1 MTRQPA
7 WQWNEH
13 VQVGVDYQNVD
24 EVRAYDARM
33 RALRDIDQENAA
45 ITAAAG
51 LRPEHTVV
59 EIGSGTGAFTRH
71 AARLCAK
78 VYACD
83 VSAAMLQYA
92 RAKAEEAKITNIE
105 FCHAGFLTYEHQ
117 GEPVDLV
124 VSQLA
129 LHHLPDFWKL
139 VALKRVAAMLKPG
152 GRFYLTDV
160 VFPDAA
166 TEGPHYFDGLV
177 EKAPANSRQE
187 LLQHIRQEY
196 STLDWILEGMLTHAG
211 FVIEER
217 IAANVFLTAY
227 VCTKAV
233 GKGSE

>member
-1 MTRQPA
+1 MTGQPA
-7 WQWNEH
+7 WQWNER

-45 ITAAAG
+45 ITAAVG

-83 VSAAMLQYA
+83 VSSTMLQYA
-92 RAKAEEAKITNIE
+92 RAKAEAAQLTNIE

-139 VALKRVAAMLKPG
+139 VALKRIAALLKPG
-152 GRFYLTDV
+152 GRFYLADV
-160 VFPDAA
+160 VFPELA
-166 TEGPHYFDGLV
+166 TETPDYFDNLV
-177 EKAPANSRQE
+177 EKMPANSRQE

-196 STLDWILEGMLTHAG
+196 STLAWILEGMLTHAG

-217 IAANVFLTAY
+217 ITVNALLTAY
-227 VCTKAV
+227 VCARAA
-233 GKGSE
+233 GKGSV